1 MYILQRNNFFLIIVL
16 VAILL
21 VSPIVNFTYNSVEA
35 QTPPGRTGS
44 TPGLSEGTP
53 GQTPGTPPPGRTGST
68 PGLSETTP
76 GQDQDRDGVSNSRD
90 NCLSVA
96 NPDQRDSDGDG
107 IGDVCD
113 STQPGNA
120 RVIVTKVV
128 VDGPH
133 SPDQFTICINT
144 NNGPSAP
151 LTPAIPPCAPGSASG
166 FTYIV
171 QPGFIFA
178 NEILPPDAVQS
189 YRSGFTCDIPQP
201 INAGETA
208 QCTLTNT
215 FTG

>member
-1 MYILQRNNFFLIIVL
+1 M
-16 VAILL
+16 LL
-21 VSPIVNFTYNSVEA
+21 ASQLVNFGYNYVDA
-35 QTPPGRTGS
+35 QTTPGRSGS
-44 TPGLSEGTP
+44 APGQTEGTP
-53 GQTPGTPPPGRTGST
+53 GQTPGTPPPGQ
-68 PGLSETTP
+68 SETTP
-76 GQDQDRDGVSNSRD
+76 GQDRDRDGVSNARD
-90 NCLSVA
+90 NCPA
-96 NPDQRDSDGDG
+96 IPNPDQRDSDGDG

-133 SPDQFTICINT
+133 LPDQFTICINT